1 MTAWLGT
8 AMKSSQPRRS
18 ASCRSD
24 NVMVRITGAA
34 AASAAAGVVALP
46 GTVVG
51 MAVSLTVGGD
61 AFAKARGSL
70 VKIAI
75 ADQARREDTCRPC
88 RELNPGCYAN
98 PLQSLLTLR

>member
-8 AMKSSQPRRS
+8 AMKYSQPRRS

-34 AASAAAGVVALP
+34 AASGAAGVVALP

-51 MAVSLTVGGD
+51 MVVSLTVGGD

-70 VKIAI
+70 VKIAV
-75 ADQARREDTCRPC
+75 AEQGQTRRHMSAMPRAEGR
-88 RELNPGCYAN
+88 CYAN